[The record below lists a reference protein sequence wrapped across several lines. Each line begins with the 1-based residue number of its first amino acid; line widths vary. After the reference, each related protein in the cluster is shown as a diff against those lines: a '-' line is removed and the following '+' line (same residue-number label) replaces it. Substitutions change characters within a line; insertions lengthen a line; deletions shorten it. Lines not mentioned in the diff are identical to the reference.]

1 MQVFLSRKKQNVGTN
16 IDFKNS
22 YHLNCILVC
31 SDKHTIM
38 INDAI
43 KNNAKSNA
51 HYETNKRLYVHY
63 VDNGVVVNVT
73 SHV

>member
-43 KNNAKSNA
+43 KNNAKKQC
-51 HYETNKRLYVHY
+51 TL
-63 VDNGVVVNVT
+63 
-73 SHV
+73 